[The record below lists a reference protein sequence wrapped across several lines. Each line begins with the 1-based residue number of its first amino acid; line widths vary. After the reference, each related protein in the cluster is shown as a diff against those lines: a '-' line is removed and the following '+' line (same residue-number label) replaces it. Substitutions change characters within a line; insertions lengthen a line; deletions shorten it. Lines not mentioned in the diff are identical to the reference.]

1 MSRILI
7 LGSNGLLGQ
16 ALQKQF
22 ANKGQ
27 IFNASIEESSYL
39 TNLDIPYYKVDLTKR
54 KEVRELLLTVK
65 PDIIIN
71 AAAYTDVDGCEEE
84 KEQCWA
90 VNVRSVENILEVPC
104 EKNPLL
110 VHLSTDYVFD
120 GTRGSYREVDEPNPS
135 GNYARSKMAAENII
149 RASQMEYIIARTQI
163 LYGAGINIKSSFVN
177 WLILSLQAGRHVK
190 VVTDQIGNPTYAP
203 DLAEA
208 IDRLIEKQAYGLFHV
223 SGPDAL
229 SRYAFAL
236 TVADVFEL
244 NKDLIEPVSSS
255 VFQQK
260 APRPAN
266 SSFVLDKL
274 YNNIQWLPHSVRD
287 ALVLLK
293 KEMKQNG

>member
-16 ALQKQF
+16 SLQKQF
-22 ANKGQ
+22 AAQGQ
-27 IFNASIEESSYL
+27 IFNASVEKASYI
-39 TNLDIPYYKVDLTKR
+39 TDLDIPYYKVDLTKR

-71 AAAYTDVDGCEEE
+71 AAAYTNVDGCEEE

-90 VNVRSVENILEVPC
+90 VNVKTVENILEVPF

-110 VHLSTDYVFD
+110 VHISTDYVFD
-120 GTRGSYREVDEPNPS
+120 GERGGYREVDEPNPR
-135 GNYARSKMAAENII
+135 GNYARSKLAAENII
-149 RASQMEYIIARTQI
+149 RNSHMEYIIARTQI
-163 LYGAGINIKSSFVN
+163 LYGAGIGIKSSFVN
-177 WLILSLQAGRHVK
+177 WLVLSLQAGRHVQ

-208 IDRLIEKQAYGLFHV
+208 IDRLIDKEAYGLFHV
-223 SGPDAL
+223 SGPEAL

-236 TVADVFEL
+236 IIADVFEL
-244 NKDLIEPVSSS
+244 DKDLIEPVSSS
-255 VFQQK
+255 GFQQK
-260 APRPAN
+260 APRPGN

-274 YNNIQWLPHSVRD
+274 YNNIQWLPHTVRD
-287 ALVLLK
+287 ALDLLK
-293 KEMKQNG
+293 KEMKQDA